1 MSNIIPY
8 GRQHI
13 NYNDKKLVTKTL
25 SNQLITTGNEV
36 NRFEKKIKN
45 YLKCKFAT
53 VCSSGTSAI
62 FLALALSLI
71 HI

>member
-36 NRFEKKIKN
+36 NRFEKKNKKL
-45 YLKCKFAT
+45 LK
-53 VCSSGTSAI
+53 V
-62 FLALALSLI
+62 
-71 HI
+71 